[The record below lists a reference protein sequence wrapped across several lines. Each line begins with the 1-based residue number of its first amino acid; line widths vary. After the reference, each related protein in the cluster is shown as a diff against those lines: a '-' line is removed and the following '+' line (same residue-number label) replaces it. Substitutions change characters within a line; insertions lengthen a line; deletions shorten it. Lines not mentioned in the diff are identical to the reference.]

1 MSIRAAISRIG
12 ATLVAMVHT
21 RLELAAVEVQEE
33 AQRLAGYLVSLLLAV
48 FLLSSAI
55 LFAALFVVVLF
66 WDSYRLL
73 AVGGMTLLLAGGGLL
88 LLARVKA
95 SFQNRP
101 PLLSATLAEL
111 RKDVDALTGAE
122 QVHEP

>member
-73 AVGGMTLLLAGGGLL
+73 AVGGMTLLLAGGGVL

-95 SFQNRP
+95 GFQNRP